1 MDLLTADRAIEGY
14 RKAGLDAADL
24 ARLELFRGIWEIWD
38 EEGRTGVPEG
48 SSAYPVPDAIDLK
61 AWYLASEP
69 FLRHAPASLGAG
81 DVARV
86 AGRIASYLAD
96 RGGFSEAEARCLV
109 SVDWEA
115 LAVAAG
121 AELAGSDP
129 DAFLTRAGEL
139 ARGEDEGEQ
148 DGVSGATAGALALES
163 VSSLVPLVLSLAL
176 RPLLEPVQ
184 RACMGVMAPVL
195 TAAYDELPRPLSCPV
210 CGGAA
215 ALGYVGPTPGS
226 SGNGRELYCA
236 QCGCVWEVERV
247 RCARCGTRS
256 QTRLRY
262 LSLAGDELHR
272 VHVCDECG
280 GYLRTYFAGGLDAPL
295 ARGLAGLPSL
305 ALAAPFSPE
314 VEDVVMAPL
323 DAVAREA
330 LAGEGAVQRADIAS

>member
-38 EEGRTGVPEG
+38 EEDARVP
-48 SSAYPVPDAIDLK
+48 AYAAPDAIDLK
-61 AWYLASEP
+61 VWYTDGEP
-69 FLRHAPASLGAG
+69 FLRHAPVHVEAG
-81 DVARV
+81 DIARI
-86 AGRIASYLAD
+86 AGRIAEYLAD
-96 RGGFSEAEARCLV
+96 RGGFSEAAVRGLV
-109 SVDWEA
+109 AVDWEA
-115 LAVAAG
+115 LAAAAG
-121 AELAGSDP
+121 MELAGSNP
-129 DAFLTRAGEL
+129 DAFLARAGEF
-139 ARGEDEGEQ
+139 ARAEKGD
-148 DGVSGATAGALALES
+148 DGIDGAADADDLPAS
-163 VSSLVPLVLSLAL
+163 VLSLVPLVLSLAL
-176 RPLLEPVQ
+176 RPLLEPAQ
-184 RACMGVMAPVL
+184 RACMDAVVPAL
-195 TAAYDELPRPLSCPV
+195 TAAYDELPRPLTCPV
-210 CGGAA
+210 CGGDP
-215 ALGYVGPTPGS
+215 ALGYVGPTPGN

-256 QTRLRY
+256 QTKLRY

-280 GYLRTYFAGGLDAPL
+280 GYLRTYFAGGLDSPL
-295 ARGLAGLPSL
+295 ARGLAGAPSL

-330 LAGEGAVQRADIAS
+330 EG